1 MHRRMAF
8 LLTPFLLF
16 SLLGAGCGGGGST
29 DTTPASTAATASSGS
44 SGDVA
49 TILASI
55 KPVAQQGP
63 QKIALNLAV
72 VLDGTLKDPT
82 VGALL
87 GNGPIAL
94 NLSGPVDATGKA
106 ADLAFDVKA
115 GKINL
120 AGGLRLAGDK
130 AFLKLGDKWYE
141 LPADSF
147 TTTTSGSTGSVD
159 VAKALEALGDPSA
172 FIKNGTVVGSEVI
185 DGIDTDHIAGDVD
198 TAELV
203 KAISRVA
210 ATVDTSSSPIDPA
223 QITDAT
229 AKLEQFVK
237 NAKVELWVGKEDKQ
251 VHRFKVNL
259 DAILDEATRASSG
272 LNGVNVDVALT
283 STPTDSPNV
292 ETPSGALPASQLQ
305 TDLGPIILAGLGGA
319 STTP

>member
-16 SLLGAGCGGGGST
+16 SLIGAGCGGGGST
-29 DTTPASTAATASSGS
+29 DTTAASTPATASSAS

-63 QKIALNLAV
+63 QKIALNAAV
-72 VLDGTLKDPT
+72 VLDGALKDPT

-120 AGGLRLAGDK
+120 AGGLRLVGDK

-147 TTTTSGSTGSVD
+147 TTSGSTGSID

-172 FIKNGTVVGSEVI
+172 LIKNGTVVGSEVI

-203 KAISRVA
+203 KAIARVA
-210 ATVDTSSSPIDPA
+210 ATVDTSSSPIDA
-223 QITDAT
+223 SQITQAT

-237 NAKVELWVGKEDKQ
+237 NAEVELWVGKDDKQ

-259 DAILDEATRASSG
+259 DAILDAETKASSG
-272 LNGVNVDVALT
+272 LNGVNLDLALT

-305 TDLGPIILAGLGGA
+305 TDIGPIILAGLGGA